1 MHPFIE
7 DNKVMYPYLLN
18 VAIRIF
24 AGFIQ
29 RENGIFKKIGKD
41 IVLVGTEEGK
51 MDYRMARNEAYD
63 FISKSKDWEDYATKI
78 RKGSPHRLTRKERKA
93 LWLTWENALNH
104 ASFEV
109 GME

>member
-7 DNKVMYPYLLN
+7 SNIAAYPTLLT

-24 AGFIQ
+24 AGFVQ

-41 IVLVGTEEGK
+41 IVMIGTEEGK
-51 MDYRMARNEAYD
+51 LDYRMARNEAYD
-63 FISKSKDWEDYATKI
+63 FISKAKDWEDYATKI
-78 RKGSPHRLTRKERKA
+78 RKGAPFTMTRRERKA